1 MEQISEI
8 TTQTK
13 NNNLDYLIDP
23 TLSNINRFFV
33 LLFKNGNN
41 DPTGNPFNKYYM
53 PLVEITDFNA
63 WIDNKLFF
71 YQQVKNKLETYE
83 KLVEMSRNDD
93 YTTGNLLDYLYH
105 QKNYK
110 LIGIDLSRQANATIP
125 QQINFVEKWE
135 EYGVVTMFFCLW
147 KAAKLILNFS
157 LHALIVAE

>member
-41 DPTGNPFNKYYM
+41 DPTGSPFNKYYM

-63 WIDNKLFF
+63 LIDNKPFF

-105 QKNYK
+105 QKSYK

-125 QQINFVEKWE
+125 
-135 EYGVVTMFFCLW
+135 
-147 KAAKLILNFS
+147 
-157 LHALIVAE
+157 